1 MRGQDLG
8 QGMGD
13 GMGTGNGRNEGQ
25 GMVDGTEGQG
35 DGAPGWGM
43 RDGAQSAA
51 SRQLVGFCGFRGFS
65 ASRGFFSLD
74 MFNSRSLSTSSVLVH
89 LGY

>member
-1 MRGQDLG
+1 MGGQDLG

-43 RDGAQSAA
+43 GRWGTICSLLSAA
-51 SRQLVGFCGFRGFS
+51 WLPWLLCLQRFL
-65 ASRGFFSLD
+65 L
-74 MFNSRSLSTSSVLVH
+74 
-89 LGY
+89 LGRV